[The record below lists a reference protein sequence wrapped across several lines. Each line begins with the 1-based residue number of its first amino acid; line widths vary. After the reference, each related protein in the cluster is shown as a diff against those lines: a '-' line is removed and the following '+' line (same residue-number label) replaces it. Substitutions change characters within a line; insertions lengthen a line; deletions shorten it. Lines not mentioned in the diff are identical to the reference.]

1 MTTDHK
7 SEEKIPLTDG
17 RSVVLMSR
25 LFRESVLPYRLHMLA
40 ALLCMGIV
48 AAMTAATSWLLEP
61 VVNKVFVERNG
72 SMLWLIG
79 GAVFA
84 VFAIKSLASYLQEV
98 LLATVG
104 QHIISDTQN
113 RLFHHIVHQDVS
125 LFQERASGTLV
136 SHFTYDINA
145 MRSAV
150 SQAFVGMGRDA
161 LSVVFLVGLT
171 FYQDWLLASVSL
183 VAAPLSIYPLQ
194 RLGRRMRGVA
204 AQTQEKMGLL
214 TTTLAQTFQG
224 IRVIKAYGL
233 EAFEESRVDR
243 MVTTLCR
250 LAIHATRV
258 EAAAQPI
265 IDTFGGI
272 AITAVIVYGGMRVIE
287 GATTPGA
294 FFSFIASVLMA
305 YQPLRSLSKVNVSLQ
320 TGLAAAH
327 RVFTILDQAP
337 RLTERPDA
345 AALPRVSGEVRFDG
359 VSFSYDGIDNALCDV
374 SFTAAA
380 GAITALVGPSG
391 AGKST
396 VFSLI
401 PRFYDP
407 DRGGV
412 SINRHDVRTVTIKSL
427 REAMAV
433 VSQEVVL
440 FDDDII
446 ANIRCGRLDATDEE
460 VYAAARAAAAADFI
474 ERLPEG
480 YHTRVGEHGLRLSG
494 GQRQRIAIA
503 RAILKDAPILLLDE
517 ATSALDTESE
527 RAIQT
532 ALGTLMKGRTTIV
545 IAHRLSTIKDAD
557 VIHVFDRGRVV
568 ESGSHDQLLAKEG
581 LYAHLH
587 ALQFASQSAGEDAI
601 GDGIAASE
609 GAPEDARATSL

>member
-1 MTTDHK
+1 MTDDQKT
-7 SEEKIPLTDG
+7 EAKIPLTDN
-17 RSVVLMSR
+17 RSFGLMRR
-25 LFRESVLPYRLHMLA
+25 LFHESVLPYRYHMLA
-40 ALLCMGIV
+40 ALVCMGVV
-48 AAMTAATSWLLEP
+48 AGMTTASAWLLDP

-79 GAVFA
+79 SGVLAVFA
-84 VFAIKSLASYLQEV
+84 LKSLASYCQEV

-104 QHIISDTQN
+104 QRIISDMQN
-113 RLFHHIVHQDVS
+113 RLFHHIVHQDVA
-125 LFQERASGTLV
+125 LFQIRTSGSLV

-150 SQAFVGMGRDA
+150 SSAFVGIGRDA

-171 FYQDWLLASVSL
+171 FYQDWLLATVSL

-194 RLGRRMRGVA
+194 RLGKRMRKVA
-204 AQTQEKMGLL
+204 TQTQEKMGGL
-214 TTTLAQTFQG
+214 TTSLSQTFQG

-233 EAFEESRVDR
+233 EEFEQSRVDR
-243 MVTTLCR
+243 LVTSLCN

-265 IDTFGGI
+265 IDVFGGI
-272 AITAVIVYGGMRVIE
+272 AITAVIVYGGARVIE

-327 RVFTILDQAP
+327 RIFALLDQKP
-337 RLTERPDA
+337 LLTERGDA
-345 AALPRVSGEVRFDG
+345 QDLPRQSGAVRFEA
-359 VSFSYDGIDNALCDV
+359 VRFSYDGIDNALNGV
-374 SFTAAA
+374 SFEAPA
-380 GAITALVGPSG
+380 GGITALVGPSG

-407 DRGGV
+407 NQGRV
-412 SINRHDVRTVTIKSL
+412 VINGQDIRDVTFSSL
-427 REAMAV
+427 RGAIAV

-440 FDDDII
+440 FDDSII
-446 ANIRCGRLDATDEE
+446 NNIRCGRLEASDEE
-460 VYAAARAAAAADFI
+460 VFAAAGAAAAADFI
-474 ERLPEG
+474 DHLPEG
-480 YHTRVGEHGLRLSG
+480 YQTRVGEHGLRLSG

-503 RAILKDAPILLLDE
+503 RAILKNAPILLLDE

-532 ALGTLMKGRTTIV
+532 ALGSLMKGRTTIV

-557 VIHVFDRGRVV
+557 VIHVFDHGRVI
-568 ESGSHDQLLAKEG
+568 ETGDHDQLLAKEG

-587 ALQFASQSAGEDAI
+587 ALQFSSASQQDGETV
-601 GDGIAASE
+601 
-609 GAPEDARATSL
+609 PTL